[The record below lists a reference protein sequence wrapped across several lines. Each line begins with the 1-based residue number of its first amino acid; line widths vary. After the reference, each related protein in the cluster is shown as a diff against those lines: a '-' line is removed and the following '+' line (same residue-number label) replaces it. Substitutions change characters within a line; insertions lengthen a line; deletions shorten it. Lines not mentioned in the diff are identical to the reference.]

1 MPNELQKIGEDF
13 WRVAGDFRVGGVV
26 NLGTQASLVRLG
38 DGRFVF
44 LDSYTLPD
52 SVKAEVDLL
61 TDGGGK
67 LAAILNLHPFH
78 TLHCEWM
85 HRAYP
90 DAALYGTSRHLR
102 KLPALPW
109 QDRRCESGVLAETF
123 GADFDFSIPRG
134 VPLVCEDE
142 SVHFSSILALHRK
155 SGTIHV
161 DDTLVYLDKGF
172 PLSLLPFVRRVGF
185 HPTLAKALEKR
196 PGAADEFREWAISLG
211 MDWAAARRIAAAHNA
226 VRDLR
231 MDEFADLIGQALG
244 RVRPVL
250 DAHRDQYG

>member
-1 MPNELQKIGEDF
+1 MASDLQKIGEDF

-61 TDGGGK
+61 TDGGDK

-85 HRAYP
+85 HKAYP
-90 DAALYGTSRHLR
+90 DAALYGTARHLR
-102 KLPALPW
+102 KQPELPW
-109 QDRRCESGVLAETF
+109 HDERCESGVLAERF
-123 GADFDFSIPRG
+123 GADFAFAIPQG
-134 VPLVCEDE
+134 VPLVCDDE

-172 PLSLLPFVRRVGF
+172 PFSLLPLNQRVDF
-185 HPTLAKALEKR
+185 HPTLAKALEQR
-196 PGAADEFREWAISLG
+196 AGAAEDFREWAIALG
-211 MDWAAARRIAAAHNA
+211 VEWAGAKRIAAAHNA
-226 VRDLR
+226 VRDLGPE
-231 MDEFADLIGQALG
+231 EFPELIGAALG
-244 RVRPVL
+244 RVKSVL
-250 DAHRDQYG
+250 DAHKAEHG